1 MRIRSLLLIAAT
13 ISLIFSGTIT
23 NAFAGD
29 AADTKAIAEVASGK
43 RTTANA
49 AWWGFDAEDATDT
62 LQAAIDSGAKK
73 VIVPYM
79 GQPWIVRPIKLHGNL
94 ELVFQPG
101 VLVLAKAGEF
111 HGGGD
116 SLIRAEDVSDITI
129 RGYGATLR
137 MRKKDYQQ
145 PPYEKAE
152 WRMGVRIV
160 GCQRVDI
167 LGLRVE
173 SSGGDGIY
181 IGSSGKNRWCT
192 DITIRD
198 CVCHDNHRQG
208 ISVISAENLLVE
220 NCTLSGTDGT
230 APEAGIDLE
239 PDSPDERLMNCV
251 VRNCVM
257 EDNSGHGILVYL
269 KPLTAESEP
278 VSVRFENCL
287 TRMGKPGMAADD
299 FTDPQ
304 MRGWAGMAVG
314 TARDDGPQGLIEF
327 INCTSENTGK
337 EGAKIFDKSA
347 KSVKVRFVDCNW
359 RNSWVARHQDY
370 GGPRPAVFF
379 HLRRPE
385 IVTAP
390 GGVEFVNCHLYY
402 DAIGPALD
410 YVDDHGGHDLQD
422 VTGQITLHRQ
432 HKVPNQL
439 GDEANR
445 VQLQLIEVEE

>member
-1 MRIRSLLLIAAT
+1 VQIRSLLLTAASV
-13 ISLIFSGTIT
+13 SLLFSCTIT
-23 NAFAGD
+23 NAFAGQG
-29 AADTKAIAEVASGK
+29 ANTKAIAEVASGK

-73 VIVPYM
+73 VIVPYV
-79 GQPWIVRPIKLHGNL
+79 GQPWIVRPIKLPGSL

-101 VLVLAKAGEF
+101 VLVLAKKGEF
-111 HGGGD
+111 LGRGD
-116 SLIRAEDVSDITI
+116 SLFRAQDVSDISI
-129 RGYGATLR
+129 HGYGATLR

-152 WRMGVRIV
+152 WRMGLRFV
-160 GCQRVDI
+160 GCQRVNVT
-167 LGLRVE
+167 GLRIE

-192 DITIRD
+192 DVVIRD

-220 NCTLSGTDGT
+220 NCILSGTGGT

-239 PDSPDERLMNCV
+239 PDSPDERLVNCV
-251 VRNCVM
+251 IRNCVM
-257 EDNSGHGILVYL
+257 EDNSGHAILVYL

-287 TRMGKPGMAADD
+287 ARMGKPGMSADD

-304 MRGWAGMAVG
+304 MTGWAGMAVG
-314 TARDDGPQGLIEF
+314 AVRDDGPQGLVEF

-337 EGAKIFDKSA
+337 EGAKLFDKSA

-359 RNSWVARHQDY
+359 RNSWVARHLDY
-370 GGPRPAVFF
+370 GGPRPGVFF
-379 HLRRPE
+379 HLRRPK
-385 IVTAP
+385 IVAAP
-390 GGVEFVNCHLYY
+390 GGVEFINCHLYY
-402 DAIGPALD
+402 DAIGRAID
-410 YVDDHGGHDLQD
+410 YVDDYGGHDLQD
-422 VTGQITLHRQ
+422 VTGEITLHRR
-432 HKVPNQL
+432 HKVPTQL
-439 GDEANR
+439 GDATNR
-445 VQLQLIEVEE
+445 VNLQLIEAGN